1 MDIGRVKARVRA
13 IPPQLRRGASGEA
26 RRPGRVRIFPARLD
40 ELLGKTVSTE
50 MSHIG
55 GPKNLAVQNDWGDCE
70 SIQPIIGD
78 AEVQQ
83 TTRSLSLPVFCGC
96 YKWPQFF

>member
-1 MDIGRVKARVRA
+1 MDIGRVKVRIRA
-13 IPPQLRRGASGEA
+13 LPPQLRRGASGEA
-26 RRPGRVRIFPARLD
+26 RRPARVRIFPARLD
-40 ELLGKTVSTE
+40 EHLGKTVSTE

-55 GPKNLAVQNDWGDCE
+55 GSKNLAVQNDGVDRE
-70 SIQPIIGD
+70 GIQPIIGD

-83 TTRSLSLPVFCGC
+83 TARSLSLPVFCGC

>member
-1 MDIGRVKARVRA
+1 MNIGRVKARIRA
-13 IPPQLRRGASGEA
+13 LPPQLRRGASGEA

-40 ELLGKTVSTE
+40 EILGETVSAE

-55 GPKNLAVQNDWGDCE
+55 GPKNLAVQNDGVDCE
-70 SIQPIIGD
+70 RIQPIIGN

-83 TTRSLSLPVFCGC
+83 TTRSLSIPVFCRC

>member
-1 MDIGRVKARVRA
+1 MDIGRVKVRIRA
-13 IPPQLRRGASGEA
+13 LPPQLRRGASGEA
-26 RRPGRVRIFPARLD
+26 RRPARVRVFPARLD

-50 MSHIG
+50 MPRIG
-55 GPKNLAVQNDWGDCE
+55 GPKNLAVHNGGGDCE
-70 SIQPIIGD
+70 RIQPIIGD

-96 YKWPQFF
+96 YKWPQFS